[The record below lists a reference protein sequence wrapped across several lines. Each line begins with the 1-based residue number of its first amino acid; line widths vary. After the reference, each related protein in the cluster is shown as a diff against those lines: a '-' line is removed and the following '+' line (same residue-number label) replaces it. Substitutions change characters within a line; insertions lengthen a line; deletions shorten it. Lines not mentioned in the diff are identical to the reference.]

1 MIKSKLCY
9 NIHKM
14 IKGGIKVVKKKWWH
28 NSVVYQIYPKS
39 FCDSN
44 NDGIGD
50 LNGIISKLDYLKNLG
65 IDVIWLS
72 PVYKSPNDDN
82 GYDISD
88 YYDIMDEFG
97 TMEDMDR
104 LLKEANNRNIKILM
118 DLVVNHT
125 SSEHKWFKEAIKN
138 KDSKYRDYYIFRKPL
153 DGDVPNGLESCFG
166 GSAWEIDETSNE
178 YYLHLFSKKQPDLNW
193 ENPNMRKEIYNMMNF
208 WINKGIAGFR
218 MDVIDLIGK
227 DIDKEI
233 TGNGP
238 KLHTLIKEM
247 NRETFGDK
255 NLLTVGETWGVTPD
269 IAKLYSNPNGDEL
282 SMVFQFEHIGLDEI
296 KGKSKW
302 DLANLDFVEL
312 KKVFSKWQAELEG
325 CGWNSLFWNNHD
337 LPRIVSRWGN
347 DKGEY
352 RKLSAK
358 MLATILHMQK
368 GTPYI
373 YQGEEIG
380 MTNVKFDSIEDYKDI
395 ETLNMYKERIDK
407 GYDRN
412 DIMNSIYVK
421 SRDNA
426 RTPMQWS
433 KEQNGG
439 FTKGISWIRVN
450 ENYKDINVDEA
461 LRDKDSV
468 FYHYKALINL
478 RKENDVIIYGTY
490 NCIDINHKAIYS
502 YVRELNGIKFLVVA
516 NFYDK
521 IEKFILPQNIHY
533 DKCQLILSNY
543 KDSNNI
549 PNEIVLRPYEALIY
563 KLI

>member
-1 MIKSKLCY
+1 M
-9 NIHKM
+9 
-14 IKGGIKVVKKKWWH
+14 KKKWWH

-166 GSAWEIDETSNE
+166 GSAWEMDETSNE

-208 WINKGIAGFR
+208 WINKGIYGFR

-325 CGWNSLFWNNHD
+325 RGWNSLFWNNHD

-412 DIMNSIYVK
+412 HIMNSIYVK

-433 KEQNGG
+433 REQNGG
-439 FTKGISWIRVN
+439 FTKGIPWIRVN

-490 NCIDINHKAIYS
+490 NSIDINHKAIYS

>member
-1 MIKSKLCY
+1 M
-9 NIHKM
+9 
-14 IKGGIKVVKKKWWH
+14 KKKWWH

-166 GSAWEIDETSNE
+166 GSAWEMDETSNE

-233 TGNGP
+233 TGNGA

-325 CGWNSLFWNNHD
+325 RGWNSLFWNNHD

-412 DIMNSIYVK
+412 HIMNSIYVK

-433 KEQNGG
+433 REQNGG
-439 FTKGISWIRVN
+439 FTKGIPWIRVN

>member
-1 MIKSKLCY
+1 M
-9 NIHKM
+9 
-14 IKGGIKVVKKKWWH
+14 KKKWWH

-153 DGDVPNGLESCFG
+153 DGEVPNGLESCFG

-255 NLLTVGETWGVTPD
+255 NLLTVGETWGVIPD

-296 KGKSKW
+296 QGKSKW

-439 FTKGISWIRVN
+439 FTKGIPWIRVN

>member
-1 MIKSKLCY
+1 M
-9 NIHKM
+9 
-14 IKGGIKVVKKKWWH
+14 KKKWWH

-166 GSAWEIDETSNE
+166 GSAWEMDETSNE

-269 IAKLYSNPNGDEL
+269 IAKLYSNPNGYEL

-325 CGWNSLFWNNHD
+325 RGWNSLFWNNHD

-412 DIMNSIYVK
+412 HIMNSIYVK

-433 KEQNGG
+433 REQNGG
-439 FTKGISWIRVN
+439 FTKGIPWIRVN

>member
-1 MIKSKLCY
+1 
-9 NIHKM
+9 
-14 IKGGIKVVKKKWWH
+14 
-28 NSVVYQIYPKS
+28 
-39 FCDSN
+39 
-44 NDGIGD
+44 
-50 LNGIISKLDYLKNLG
+50 
-65 IDVIWLS
+65 
-72 PVYKSPNDDN
+72 
-82 GYDISD
+82 
-88 YYDIMDEFG
+88 
-97 TMEDMDR
+97 
-104 LLKEANNRNIKILM
+104 
-118 DLVVNHT
+118 
-125 SSEHKWFKEAIKN
+125 
-138 KDSKYRDYYIFRKPL
+138 
-153 DGDVPNGLESCFG
+153 
-166 GSAWEIDETSNE
+166 
-178 YYLHLFSKKQPDLNW
+178 
-193 ENPNMRKEIYNMMNF
+193 
-208 WINKGIAGFR
+208 
-218 MDVIDLIGK
+218 
-227 DIDKEI
+227 
-233 TGNGP
+233 
-238 KLHTLIKEM
+238 
-247 NRETFGDK
+247 
-255 NLLTVGETWGVTPD
+255 
-269 IAKLYSNPNGDEL
+269 
-282 SMVFQFEHIGLDEI
+282 MVFQFEHIGLDEI
-296 KGKSKW
+296 QGKSKW

-395 ETLNMYKERIDK
+395 ETLNMYKERIDR

-439 FTKGISWIRVN
+439 FTKGIPWIRVN

>member
-1 MIKSKLCY
+1 M
-9 NIHKM
+9 
-14 IKGGIKVVKKKWWH
+14 KKKWWH

-325 CGWNSLFWNNHD
+325 CGWNGLFWNNHD

-439 FTKGISWIRVN
+439 FTKGIPWIRVN

>member
-1 MIKSKLCY
+1 MT
-9 NIHKM
+9 
-14 IKGGIKVVKKKWWH
+14 KKWWH

-166 GSAWEIDETSNE
+166 GSAWEMDETSNE

-296 KGKSKW
+296 QGKSKW

-325 CGWNSLFWNNHD
+325 RGWNSLFWNNHD

-412 DIMNSIYVK
+412 HIMNSIYVK
-421 SRDNA
+421 SRNNA

-433 KEQNGG
+433 REQNGG
-439 FTKGISWIRVN
+439 FTKGIPWIRVN

>member
-1 MIKSKLCY
+1 M
-9 NIHKM
+9 
-14 IKGGIKVVKKKWWH
+14 KKKWWH

-166 GSAWEIDETSNE
+166 GSAWEMDETSNE

-296 KGKSKW
+296 QGKSKW

-412 DIMNSIYVK
+412 HIMNSIYVK

-433 KEQNGG
+433 REQNGG
-439 FTKGISWIRVN
+439 FTKGIPWIRVN

>member
-1 MIKSKLCY
+1 M
-9 NIHKM
+9 
-14 IKGGIKVVKKKWWH
+14 KKKWWH

-166 GSAWEIDETSNE
+166 GSAWEMDETSNE

-208 WINKGIAGFR
+208 WINKGIYGFR

-325 CGWNSLFWNNHD
+325 RGWNSLFWNNHD

-358 MLATILHMQK
+358 MLAIILHMQK

-412 DIMNSIYVK
+412 HIMNSIYVK

-433 KEQNGG
+433 REQNGG
-439 FTKGISWIRVN
+439 FTKGIPWIRVN

>member
-1 MIKSKLCY
+1 
-9 NIHKM
+9 M

-166 GSAWEIDETSNE
+166 GSAWEMDETSNE

-208 WINKGIAGFR
+208 WINKGIYGFR

-325 CGWNSLFWNNHD
+325 RGWNSLFWNNHD

-412 DIMNSIYVK
+412 YIMNSIYVK

-433 KEQNGG
+433 REQNGG
-439 FTKGISWIRVN
+439 FTKGIPWIRVN

>member
-1 MIKSKLCY
+1 M
-9 NIHKM
+9 
-14 IKGGIKVVKKKWWH
+14 KKKWWH

-166 GSAWEIDETSNE
+166 GSAWEMDETSNE

-208 WINKGIAGFR
+208 WINKGIYGFR

-325 CGWNSLFWNNHD
+325 RGWNSLFWNNHD

-412 DIMNSIYVK
+412 HIMNSIYVK

-433 KEQNGG
+433 REQNGG
-439 FTKGISWIRVN
+439 FTKGIPWIRVN

-502 YVRELNGIKFLVVA
+502 YVRELSGIKFLVVA

>member
-1 MIKSKLCY
+1 M
-9 NIHKM
+9 
-14 IKGGIKVVKKKWWH
+14 KKKWWH

-166 GSAWEIDETSNE
+166 GSAWEMDETSNE

-325 CGWNSLFWNNHD
+325 RGWNSLFWNNHD

-380 MTNVKFDSIEDYKDI
+380 MTNIKFDSIEDYKDI

-412 DIMNSIYVK
+412 HIMNSIYVK

-433 KEQNGG
+433 REQNGG
-439 FTKGISWIRVN
+439 FTKGIPWIRVN

>member
-1 MIKSKLCY
+1 MIKD
-9 NIHKM
+9 
-14 IKGGIKVVKKKWWH
+14 GIKVVKKKWWH

-166 GSAWEIDETSNE
+166 GSAWERDETSNE

-439 FTKGISWIRVN
+439 FTKGIPWIRVN

>member
-1 MIKSKLCY
+1 
-9 NIHKM
+9 M

-166 GSAWEIDETSNE
+166 GSAWEMDETSNE

-193 ENPNMRKEIYNMMNF
+193 ENQNMRKEIYNMMNF

-325 CGWNSLFWNNHD
+325 RGWNSLFWNNHD

-412 DIMNSIYVK
+412 HIMNSIYVK

-439 FTKGISWIRVN
+439 FTKGIPWIRVN

>member
-1 MIKSKLCY
+1 M
-9 NIHKM
+9 
-14 IKGGIKVVKKKWWH
+14 KKKWWH

-166 GSAWEIDETSNE
+166 GSAWEMDETSNE

-325 CGWNSLFWNNHD
+325 RGWNSLFWNNHD

-412 DIMNSIYVK
+412 HIMNSIYVK

-433 KEQNGG
+433 REQNGG
-439 FTKGISWIRVN
+439 FTKGIPWIRVN

-563 KLI
+563 KLSSSASIN

>member
-1 MIKSKLCY
+1 
-9 NIHKM
+9 M

-153 DGDVPNGLESCFG
+153 DGEVPNGLESCFG

-255 NLLTVGETWGVTPD
+255 NLLTVGETWGVIPD

-296 KGKSKW
+296 QGKSKW

-439 FTKGISWIRVN
+439 FTKGIPWIRVN